1 MDSLNHHDPTSSHS
15 VLPASLGVQD
25 SHTSSGAQR
34 TRTTPHVG
42 GSGENTSPDA
52 LSTSS
57 ATLPMHGHMMP
68 GAKRGHTPAQRQCGG
83 EECSGVTGRHRGPK
97 DNRLVRQSPARTHI
111 SRLTRLPS
119 MASAA
124 GGRSLDPS
132 SSQIPDPK
140 GKSQSQKQ
148 SFGRKPQI
156 PKERTGGWELVK
168 PLGSD
173 QIPTSLRV
181 SQNRNR
187 KV

>member
-83 EECSGVTGRHRGPK
+83 EECSGVTGRHRGPT

-111 SRLTRLPS
+111 SRLTRLSS

-124 GGRSLDPS
+124 GGQSLDP
-132 SSQIPDPK
+132 SSQIPDPNV
-140 GKSQSQKQ
+140 KSQSQKPETIVRYP
-148 SFGRKPQI
+148 FGRNPQ
-156 PKERTGGWELVK
+156 KSQRRELGDGNWSSPWDLIK
-168 PLGSD
+168 S
-173 QIPTSLRV
+173 QRV
-181 SQNRNR
+181 
-187 KV
+187 

>member
-34 TRTTPHVG
+34 TRTTPHVS

-52 LSTSS
+52 LSKSS

-83 EECSGVTGRHRGPK
+83 EECSGVTGRHRGPT

-124 GGRSLDPS
+124 GGRSLES
-132 SSQIPDPK
+132 AGSQQFPVPR
-140 GKSQSQKQ
+140 SQ
-148 SFGRKPQI
+148 RQI
-156 PKERTGGWELVK
+156 PKVRNSRSVENPKSQRRELWDGNWSSPWDLIK
-168 PLGSD
+168 S
-173 QIPTSLRV
+173 QRV
-181 SQNRNR
+181 
-187 KV
+187 